1 MVVFNSL
8 QPEKK
13 FKFDN
18 IKGEMLN
25 TRLKHLFNHHSFIN
39 YMAVSDGSDAH
50 LVRYS
55 TLNQPYNDPTL
66 FSVIIKPSRFEFDL
80 MDLVLK
86 RGSFSLN
93 HLPFTTRDINR
104 AYKIPNPHT
113 VPKLSETGFSAEYFS
128 DEFSTPC
135 ISEASVKMG
144 MIYDSHLTIVKDE
157 MVLFKMK
164 MCFLAYDELGAT
176 RLTSPILNIK
186 DALRPKLEMQHRR
199 AI

>member
-13 FKFDN
+13 YKFDE

-39 YMAVSDGSDAH
+39 YLAVKDGNDAH

-80 MDLVLK
+80 MDLVL
-86 RGSFSLN
+86 RQGSFSLN
-93 HLPFTTRDINR
+93 HLPFTTRDLNR
-104 AYKIPNPHT
+104 AYKIPDPNK
-113 VPKLSETGFSAEYFS
+113 VPKLSDTSFSGEFFS
-128 DEFSTPC
+128 EEFSTPC
-135 ISEASVKMG
+135 IAEASIKLG
-144 MIYDSHLTIVKDE
+144 MIYDSHLHIVKNE
-157 MVLFKMK
+157 MVLFKMR
-164 MCFLAYDELGAT
+164 MCFLAYDQLGGT

-186 DALRPKLEMQHRR
+186 DALRPALDGKRR